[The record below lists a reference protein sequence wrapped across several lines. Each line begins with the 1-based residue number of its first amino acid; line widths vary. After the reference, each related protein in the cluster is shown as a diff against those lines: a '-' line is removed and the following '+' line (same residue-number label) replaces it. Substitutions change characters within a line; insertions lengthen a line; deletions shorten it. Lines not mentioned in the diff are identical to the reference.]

1 MACYPLK
8 NLIGGIMESLN
19 EIFKKFRALAI
30 HESRNIHDEYYEI
43 VIYNKE
49 IDQWEKMLTEVLGTP
64 IKPKGIEP
72 NADHIKITKKSGVIR
87 TNQTLL
93 SKNFDNS
100 TVIAKLWPWDDDT
113 HTTLKMALLVI

>member
-1 MACYPLK
+1 
-8 NLIGGIMESLN
+8 MESLN
-19 EIFKKFRALAI
+19 EILSKFSELAI
-30 HESRNIHDEYYEI
+30 HESRSTHDEYYEI

-49 IDQWEKMLTEVLGTP
+49 IDQWETILAEVLGTP

-72 NADHIKITKKSGVIR
+72 NADHVKITEKSGGIWV
-87 TNQTLL
+87 NQTLF